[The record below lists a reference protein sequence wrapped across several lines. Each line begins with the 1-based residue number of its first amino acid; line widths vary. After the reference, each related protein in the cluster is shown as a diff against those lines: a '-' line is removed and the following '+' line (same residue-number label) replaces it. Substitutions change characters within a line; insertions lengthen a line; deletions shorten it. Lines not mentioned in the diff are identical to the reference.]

1 MDAEF
6 VETVFLDGAQ
16 NLWTR
21 CLLKVAFA
29 NMAFVDACLKR
40 RESKV
45 AARCSTTTSIFVL
58 SSHDCFAFNNC
69 STVTAEDKNDSFFEE
84 EEEEDAGAK
93 EGEED
98 TANNNTD
105 KPAENDGD
113 ADAPR
118 QVTGRRTCLGSS

>member
-1 MDAEF
+1 MDM
-6 VETVFLDGAQ
+6 T
-16 NLWTR
+16 
-21 CLLKVAFA
+21 
-29 NMAFVDACLKR
+29 FVDARRKQHSLK
-40 RESKV
+40 V
-45 AARCSTTTSIFVL
+45 GARSSSMTCISVL
-58 SSHDCFAFNNC
+58 SSHKCFAFNNYA
-69 STVTAEDKNDSFFEE
+69 TVAVEDKVDSFFEE

-118 QVTGRRTCLGSS
+118 QFTGRRTCLGSS